1 MSLFED
7 LKRNATDVANKAVKK
22 TEELTNITKLN
33 FSLKS
38 NESKLSGVFEDIG
51 RMFYEAERKG
61 VDYTSD
67 IASAVMKADKLA
79 ADIEKLKSDIAKLRK
94 VTICPGCG
102 EEISDD
108 ALFCPKCGTKQ
119 EKPVEPEPEEECCCG
134 CEETESCCCES
145 EEPCCCEEE
154 TEEKSDCGCCCGDA
168 PVENTEEAPEVKSDD
183 EVNE

>member
-33 FSLKS
+33 FNLKS
-38 NESKLSGVFEDIG
+38 SETKLAGVFEDIG

-61 VDYTSD
+61 IDYTSD
-67 IASAVMKADKLA
+67 IASAVMKADKLS

-94 VTICPGCG
+94 VTICSGCG
-102 EEISDD
+102 AEISDD
-108 ALFCPKCGTKQ
+108 SLFCPKCGTKQ
-119 EKPVEPEPEEECCCG
+119 EKPVEPEPEEECCCDESESCG
-134 CEETESCCCES
+134 CER
-145 EEPCCCEEE
+145 EEPCCCDEPV
-154 TEEKSDCGCCCGDA
+154 EEKPECCGGDA
-168 PVENTEEAPEVKSDD
+168 HTENTEETEVKSDD